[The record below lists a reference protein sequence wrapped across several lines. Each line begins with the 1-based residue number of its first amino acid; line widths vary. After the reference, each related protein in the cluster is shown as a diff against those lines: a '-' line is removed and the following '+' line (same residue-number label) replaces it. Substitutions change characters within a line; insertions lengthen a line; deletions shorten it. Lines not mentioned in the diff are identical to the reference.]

1 MGTSVSLNSVSY
13 TIPATGEGS
22 WGTNVSNYLIALA
35 TGVLTKSGGAFTLTA
50 DANFGATYGLSAV
63 YYKARQSGA
72 SAVSSAGHFRLA
84 NTDSIGWRNAANSAD
99 LLLTA
104 NASNLLTYGGNQV
117 AILGTGSITS
127 AQLLAALTDET
138 GTGSAVF
145 ATSPTLVTPVLG
157 VATATSINGTSIPSS
172 KTLVVTTDKISA
184 LAATTSS
191 ELAGVISDET
201 GSGALVFGTS
211 PSLTTPQVAAG
222 SYIDMLTQAAVRF
235 NDDSG
240 GDYVALQAPTGVTT
254 HTLKLPATQGAAS
267 TTLTNDGSGNLT
279 WAAAASASLNQN
291 NTDIGNSSNTR
302 TATNTSLLGDITATT
317 STGTVTMTIATPGVF
332 TLNSHGMTNGA
343 KFYLTTTGALPT
355 GLSASTTY
363 YASNVATNTFNASTT
378 LANAKAGTYIATSG
392 SQSGVHSIFMGGLVL
407 TSGVKGTITNDSAT
421 AGYVGERIFSN
432 VASGSAIA
440 MAASGSDKTLTSI
453 TLTAGQ
459 WLVSAVVYAV
469 NGGSTVYTNLEAGT
483 SLTNNTFGSGAR
495 GLPSVTGE
503 WWTLNQFPA
512 SYGPGTMHIII
523 PPTTVQFA
531 TSATLYIVAGASY
544 TSSTPNMYGFIE
556 AVRVR

>member
-22 WGTNVSNYLIALA
+22 WGTNVSSYLIALA

-50 DANFGATYGLSAV
+50 DANFGATYGLSAA

-104 NASNLLTYGGNQV
+104 NSSNLLTYGGNQV

-222 SYIDMLTQAAVRF
+222 SYVDLLTQAAVRF

-240 GDYVALQAPTGVTT
+240 GEYVALQAPTGVTT

-302 TATNTSLLGDITATT
+302 TATNTALLGDITATT

-332 TLNSHGMTNGA
+332 TLNSHGMANGA

-378 LANAKAGTYIATSG
+378 LANAKAGTYITTSG
-392 SQSGVHSIFMGGLVL
+392 SQSGVHSIFMGGMVL
-407 TSGVKGTITNDSAT
+407 TSGVKGTITNDTAT
-421 AGYVGERIFSN
+421 AGYVGERIYSN
-432 VASGSAIA
+432 VANGSAIA
-440 MAASGSDKTLTSI
+440 AAASGSDKTLTSV

-459 WLVSAVVYAV
+459 WLVSGIVYFQCAATTSIT
-469 NGGSTVYTNLEAGT
+469 STEAGF
-483 SLTNNTFGSGAR
+483 SLTNNTLGGTR
-495 GLPSVTGE
+495 GNPSVTGE
-503 WWTLNQFPA
+503 WWTLNQFSALVPSGA
-512 SYGPGTMHIII
+512 VNLVV
-523 PPTTVQFA
+523 PPTTVQLA
-531 TSATLYIVAGASY
+531 SSTTLYMVAGANY
-544 TSSTPNMYGFIE
+544 TVSTMTLWGYIE
-556 AVRVR
+556 AVRIR